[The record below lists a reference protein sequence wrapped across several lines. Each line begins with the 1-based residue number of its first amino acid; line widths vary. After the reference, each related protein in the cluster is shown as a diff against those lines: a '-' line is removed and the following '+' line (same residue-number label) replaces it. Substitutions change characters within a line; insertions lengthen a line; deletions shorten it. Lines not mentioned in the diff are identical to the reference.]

1 MTTTLG
7 PDVLVGSITKNANE
21 EVRFQIRRWRGF
33 DLFDIRIFARAAVGD
48 MRPTREGVAVNIAKL
63 PEFASL
69 IAEAEDEAKRLGLL
83 PGRSE

>member
-21 EVRFQIRRWRGF
+21 EVR
-33 DLFDIRIFARAAVGD
+33 FDIRIFARAAVGD